1 MIVSDDTALAG
12 CGDDEHPKTI
22 TCGIGNQRTR
32 VVRSQILAVGRYYL
46 GAMNAKKSPS
56 RESEAALELVDAKG
70 ELATTWQERT
80 IERRLSTARARAL
93 ARSSRFLAT
102 ALELVEESGRADFT
116 IQTLIDRSNL
126 SLRAF
131 YQHFAGKEELLLAL
145 YENVTSQFTEG
156 IRQEVAAAVGPMAQL
171 EAFCRGFLSRAES
184 SQTLGGRVMTIYNLS
199 LEIERPAD
207 FAKIWDP
214 QQKLLTKILTA
225 CSRAGLVRKDLT
237 PTQLATL
244 LNSTLTALAQ
254 IGVFHLGVKGAEM
267 TEDQLWAWCRGA
279 LVPPADAKPK
289 TVRAKAAPGSTAP
302 RRPRKLTG

>member
-1 MIVSDDTALAG
+1 MEEG
-12 CGDDEHPKTI
+12 
-22 TCGIGNQRTR
+22 
-32 VVRSQILAVGRYYL
+32 
-46 GAMNAKKSPS
+46 
-56 RESEAALELVDAKG
+56 LELVEA
-70 ELATTWQERT
+70 EVEMPTSWQQRT

-156 IRQEVAAAVGPMAQL
+156 IRQEVAAADGPMEQL

-184 SQTLGGRVMTIYNLS
+184 SEKVGGRVMTIYNLS
-199 LEIERPAD
+199 LEIERPDD
-207 FAKIWDP
+207 FAKIWEP
-214 QQKLLTKILTA
+214 HQRLLTKIITA
-225 CSRAGLVRKDLT
+225 CSRAGLIRKDLT
-237 PTQLATL
+237 ANQLTTL

-254 IGVFHLGVKGAEM
+254 IGVFQLGVKGAVLS
-267 TEDQLWAWCRGA
+267 EDQLWAWCRQA
-279 LVPPADAKPK
+279 LMPPEDVAPK
-289 TVRAKAAPGSTAP
+289 TVRAKSSPRATTG
-302 RRPRKLTG
+302 RRPTKKLTG

>member
-1 MIVSDDTALAG
+1 MA
-12 CGDDEHPKTI
+12 
-22 TCGIGNQRTR
+22 
-32 VVRSQILAVGRYYL
+32 
-46 GAMNAKKSPS
+46 AKNDQVI
-56 RESEAALELVDAKG
+56 EEGLELDETG
-70 ELATTWQERT
+70 TDMPTSWQQRT
-80 IERRLSTARARAL
+80 IERRLSSARARAL

-156 IRQEVAAAVGPMAQL
+156 IRQEVAAADGPMEQL

-184 SQTLGGRVMTIYNLS
+184 SEKVGGRVMTIYNLS
-199 LEIERPAD
+199 LEIERPDD
-207 FAKIWDP
+207 FAKIWEP
-214 QQKLLTKILTA
+214 HQKLLTKILTA

-237 PTQLATL
+237 PAQLTTL

-254 IGVFHLGVKGAEM
+254 IGVFQLGVRGAEL
-267 TEDQLWAWCRGA
+267 TESQLWAWCRQA
-279 LVPPADAKPK
+279 LMAPDEVKPK
-289 TVRAKAAPGSTAP
+289 AVRSKPAT
-302 RRPRKLTG
+302 RPRATSARSKKLTG